1 MKPDSRGGPMLINI
15 VSLYVGTEVEGTF
28 RVSGSSKR
36 MSELQAI
43 FEAPPK
49 VCLLALKAS
58 HLPASSSPALAPQ
71 LINSSVWQEHRVERP
86 LLHPS

>member
-1 MKPDSRGGPMLINI
+1 MLINVI
-15 VSLYVGTEVEGTF
+15 LLCVGTEVEGTF

-58 HLPASSSPALAPQ
+58 DLPASSSVLAPPLPQ
-71 LINSSVWQEHRVERP
+71 LITSSVWQELRVEIP